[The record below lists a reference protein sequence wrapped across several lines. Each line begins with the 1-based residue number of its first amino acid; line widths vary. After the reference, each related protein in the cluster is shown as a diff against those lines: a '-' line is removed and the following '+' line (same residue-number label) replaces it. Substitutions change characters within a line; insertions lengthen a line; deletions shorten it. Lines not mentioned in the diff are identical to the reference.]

1 MNLSE
6 LAPSWRKQNDS
17 QGRLN
22 ANALAGV
29 IRRAELARWTNL
41 LMGIVGFVIALLVV
55 WDFGRMMMNAPRRLV
70 QAGAAVVVVAAL
82 ALLPLIIRDLWP
94 IRSTGESTCNYFSQE
109 LRRTEK
115 LIASNKSPVFYVLL
129 ALLNIGLVLMV
140 MAEVSTTRAILVIV
154 GLSAI
159 DIVGLWGARII
170 VRRAELRRVDLEAL
184 LAEFRE
190 GKVWAGKV
198 WGQLQS

>member
-6 LAPSWRKQNDS
+6 LGPSWRKQNDS

-22 ANALAGV
+22 ATALAGV

-55 WDFGRMMMNAPRRLV
+55 WDFGRMMMNDPSRLA
-70 QAGAAVVVVAAL
+70 QAGAAVVVVGAL

-94 IRSTGESTCNYFSQE
+94 IRSTDESTCNYFSQE

-115 LIASNKSPVFYVLL
+115 LIASNKSPAFYALL

-140 MAEVSTTRAILVIV
+140 MGGASTTRAILVIV
-154 GLSAI
+154 GLMVI

-170 VRRAELRRVDLEAL
+170 VRRAEQRRVDLEAL
-184 LAEFRE
+184 LAEFQE
-190 GKVWAGKV
+190 ETSAT
-198 WGQLQS
+198 